1 MLPQPASWVHYWLQA
16 IPLYPYY
23 WLYYN
28 SSWFHPQ
35 ETQLNTAQHIS
46 THLNTSQHISTHLNT
61 SQPHLHQ
68 FFQRIHHLARTR
80 RVPLQWRHF
89 ITRAWS
95 TLGRSDGSNGSV
107 LRQGVAPKKKNIWS
121 REMPKIWGLKW
132 IELGFNNMRNS
143 SKKELIRIICEI
155 YGLYKLIFNS
165 QLQLEYG
172 TPYWLPKLC
181 IVWSGVWTIHNQ
193 WLEPSRRWLSWIVS
207 ADFGALMHDPF
218 WTKPHFPSRF
228 LKIVDLAIHRKQ
240 PKSFSYSA
248 SI

>member
-1 MLPQPASWVHYWLQA
+1 MLAHPASWVHYWLQA

-35 ETQLNTAQHIS
+35 E
-46 THLNTSQHISTHLNT
+46 THLNT

-95 TLGRSDGSNGSV
+95 TLGRSDGSDGSV
-107 LRQGVAPKKKNIWS
+107 LRQGVAPKQKNIWS

-132 IELGFNNMRNS
+132 IELGFTNMRIS
-143 SKKELIRIICEI
+143 SKKELIRIVCEI
-155 YGLYKLIFNS
+155 YGLSWFSIAS
-165 QLQLEYG
+165 
-172 TPYWLPKLC
+172 C
-181 IVWSGVWTIHNQ
+181 IPGIRNTI
-193 WLEPSRRWLSWIVS
+193 LT
-207 ADFGALMHDPF
+207 A
-218 WTKPHFPSRF
+218 
-228 LKIVDLAIHRKQ
+228 KIVHCMIWSLDDSQRVVGTQQKMTVLDC
-240 PKSFSYSA
+240 FG
-248 SI
+248 